1 MKNFQQIDQWIE
13 KQHNS
18 KKHTVRLSIPDYPSF
33 KLEISPKQR
42 KAIRL
47 YYHRDKKT
55 TFVNIGIYPL
65 CSFEKA
71 FKKGIE
77 MINRVE
83 RGENPTSTKPFIV
96 VWDEFIR
103 NYAPNVLMLK
113 PNTIDKYKLRAK
125 KYLLKSKI
133 ADKDVD
139 KITLDDIKQIYT
151 ENEHKP
157 GTNVKINHIICNLMR
172 YSLKKRYIQVNPL
185 ENFRFSA
192 HFAAPSRTTSGH
204 YPKIVNPDD
213 LKNLIETIANKKI
226 MLKRKILVFFALETA
241 LRSSNLLNLV
251 WEYVDFEKCL
261 LKIPKTEMKGELRTQ
276 KSRQDFI
283 LPVSDT
289 MIQLLFELQRIS
301 KAKTG
306 LVFDGV
312 SDQHINYL
320 LKNVAGITKH
330 GLRGTFK
337 TFTMK
342 LMRQHKLPNYII
354 ELYMYHTPTLNEV
367 EAAYA
372 DLRYDDLEI
381 QDMLRELAN
390 FWDSYLLSLYD
401 FRKIIE

>member
-1 MKNFQQIDQWIE
+1 
-13 KQHNS
+13 
-18 KKHTVRLSIPDYPSF
+18 
-33 KLEISPKQR
+33 
-42 KAIRL
+42 
-47 YYHRDKKT
+47 
-55 TFVNIGIYPL
+55 
-65 CSFEKA
+65 
-71 FKKGIE
+71 